1 MLIVVGIM
9 LVQLVFNRPQCRQK
23 IIRLRTNKRGQV
35 LLNVWYRGAEPA
47 AK

>member
-9 LVQLVFNRPQCRQK
+9 LVQLVLSAAMSAEN
-23 IIRLRTNKRGQV
+23 IWLRTNKRCQI
-35 LLNVWYRGAEPA
+35 LLNVWYRSAEPA

>member
-9 LVQLVFNRPQCRQK
+9 LVQFVFSAAMSAENF
-23 IIRLRTNKRGQV
+23 RTNKRCQI
-35 LLNVWYRGAEPA
+35 LLNVWYRSAEPA

>member
-23 IIRLRTNKRGQV
+23 IRLRTNKRCQI

>member
-1 MLIVVGIM
+1 MLIIVGTM

-23 IIRLRTNKRGQV
+23 ILLRTNKRGQV